1 MCRFCEAI
9 GPICRYITDPHWSDG
24 TYDRVPHHPPPPDDL
39 LADPEQTTSVQP
51 AGLNGPQRPRTARP
65 KAAAR
70 RKPFVKTGA
79 SRPKPAVFPDRL
91 HWPALASGT
100 HRRLRSVC
108 QLHKSA
114 RSPDKPWFTPE
125 PGLPNDAEKLC
136 YAFLVANIDW
146 DVGRLCRPRLQRGGG
161 RDEVACAAAWEVE

>member
-39 LADPEQTTSVQP
+39 LTELDQTTSSQP
-51 AGLNGPQRPRTARP
+51 SGLNGHVRARTARP
-65 KAAAR
+65 KVPQKGANDSSRQVLAA
-70 RKPFVKTGA
+70 P
-79 SRPKPAVFPDRL
+79 SRQFPRS
-91 HWPALASGT
+91 PALACAGLWNSPSAA
-100 HRRLRSVC
+100 LCVPVA
-108 QLHKSA
+108 QSA
-114 RSPDKPWFTPE
+114 RSPDKPWFTTE